1 MKVSLTLKKTPGRGR
16 EEGKGTPALYFRAW
30 ANPGTLECLT
40 STLPLRLFF
49 FVFFFF
55 WFVAATPLLPVLA
68 LPLPQSIRLH
78 PAKIAGQSNTAVPLP
93 LTKHSWLLS
102 EQLPTRYTIK
112 GARRGMDSAA
122 RDGLACEWQPTWL
135 ESAFR
140 VSRLLGS
147 PRGYR

>member
-1 MKVSLTLKKTPGRGR
+1 MKVSLTLKKTGRRR

-49 FVFFFF
+49 FFFFLLLCCNA
-55 WFVAATPLLPVLA
+55 AATCTCSFSSPVY
-68 LPLPQSIRLH
+68 LH
-78 PAKIAGQSNTAVPLP
+78 PAKIAAQSNTAVSLP